1 MKNYFFQTYQFR
13 NTCESI
19 NVSFKNVEFRFSFR
33 TKPNK
38 TKIVFINDTIIE
50 DDKLIKD
57 TPLEKTPKISADEK
71 QVDWKEYI
79 PYGAGGVLACIL
91 IVIIAFVV
99 HRRHNRRKNRTS
111 RGDSA
116 KQLVPNTR
124 ILQMG
129 DGLHSIN
136 NMTYVSIQS
145 VNTRQPGFEK
155 VNFHYPPP
163 NERQIQEDHNVPND
177 VRPPYPTPKT
187 SYLDRQLSYD
197 VVPAQENYNDDC
209 NPYSTIEDLTSFR
222 LNSYKSS
229 ERENNRKQFPSR
241 DTAPILSRSTVSE
254 SHPIKLDGYT
264 RINKPKKI
272 LRTPSSSLPDL
283 LEDQGSCSELRTHRK
298 QSLNICQPSY
308 YVSHRPSDPD
318 IQPIMDRSLSRVALE
333 HHKPPLSTSLHSN
346 STGYYDSPRPSL
358 DGTISTL
365 GQQKLFLKQYSNHV

>member
-1 MKNYFFQTYQFR
+1 MQ
-13 NTCESI
+13 
-19 NVSFKNVEFRFSFR
+19 
-33 TKPNK
+33 
-38 TKIVFINDTIIE
+38 
-50 DDKLIKD
+50 
-57 TPLEKTPKISADEK
+57 
-71 QVDWKEYI
+71 
-79 PYGAGGVLACIL
+79 
-91 IVIIAFVV
+91 
-99 HRRHNRRKNRTS
+99 
-111 RGDSA
+111 
-116 KQLVPNTR
+116 
-124 ILQMG
+124 
-129 DGLHSIN
+129 
-136 NMTYVSIQS
+136 
-145 VNTRQPGFEK
+145 
-155 VNFHYPPP
+155 
-163 NERQIQEDHNVPND
+163 RQIQEDHNVPTD

-187 SYLDRQLSYD
+187 SYMDRQLSYD

-318 IQPIMDRSLSRVALE
+318 IQPIMDQSLSRVALE